1 MALRSLG
8 VIRAFFTK
16 ERQRWKIRF
25 WFSSVR
31 QRRSQ
36 IGKRDDR
43 ARIEQVFWNVLKNAQ
58 KFTPEGGT
66 ISVRSFNEGKEKVSF
81 EITDSG
87 KGIEPELLP
96 KAFEM
101 FQQGCGGPLGGL
113 GLGLAISKAI
123 IESHG
128 GKIHA
133 SSKGSGTG
141 ATFTIELKTAE
152 EVGH

>member
-8 VIRAFFTK
+8 VIRALFTK

-87 KGIEPELLP
+87 KGIESDLLP
-96 KAFEM
+96 KIFEM
-101 FQQGCGGPLGGL
+101 FQQEEGPPGGL
-113 GLGLAISKAI
+113 GLGLAISK
-123 IESHG
+123 
-128 GKIHA
+128 
-133 SSKGSGTG
+133 
-141 ATFTIELKTAE
+141 
-152 EVGH
+152 

>member
-66 ISVRSFNEGKEKVSF
+66 ISVRSFNEGQEKVSF
-81 EITDSG
+81 EITDSVT
-87 KGIEPELLP
+87 GIEPDLLP
-96 KAFEM
+96 KIFER
-101 FQQGCGGPLGGL
+101 FQQEWGGPPGDL

-123 IESHG
+123 VQSHG
-128 GKIHA
+128 GNLHA
-133 SSKGSGTG
+133 P
-141 ATFTIELKTAE
+141 
-152 EVGH
+152 